1 MLTLEYIHALCLAG
15 IALYVWQRE
24 PPRLLLTPLMLISFF
39 VLYGVGNIIYF
50 LGANDF
56 DRDVR
61 NTVTL
66 CLILMWFG
74 LVGGIELAG
83 LTLPKWKAVA
93 RQSLHTWRST
103 PVTDD
108 RRGNQLLAVLGIVI
122 ALVVW
127 GVFFYTGKPAQLH
140 TFFSLDL
147 SSDDKRDFRAEF
159 AGGGDYFYHLLIAS
173 VAPFVSFL
181 LLVKGLAGKDRHLL
195 LIGLLTCGA
204 ALAGKL
210 GTFQKVPWLVYLL
223 QLMVVFQARRRLEF
237 GVVRAAVFFVVLL
250 AGAAVAAFIAI
261 PDLDSATILEWL
273 GYRFFEV
280 NNEVVYQTMYV
291 YPRFLPHTWGMNIG
305 LLHALFGSGDLLSA
319 HSRVAT
325 FFGADGAT
333 FDSFFIGD
341 AWVDFSYGGVI
352 IMSIIVGYVV
362 KSIDILVLSLG
373 KRPLAIALLGSN
385 MYGLF
390 ELQVTSAFTAFL
402 TGGLLLIPLL
412 VIGCAGLFNDLSG
425 RSAES
430 RARAPTPPRTT

>member
-1 MLTLEYIHALCLAG
+1 VLTLDYIHALCLGG

-24 PPRLLLTPLMLISFF
+24 PPRLLLTPLMLLSFF

-50 LGANDF
+50 VGAD
-56 DRDVR
+56 DIDPDVR
-61 NTVTL
+61 KTVTL

-93 RQSLHTWRST
+93 RQSLRTWQSIQ
-103 PVTDD
+103 VMDD
-108 RRGNQLLAVLGIVI
+108 RRGNQLLAVFGIVM
-122 ALVVW
+122 ALVIW
-127 GVFFYTGKPAQLH
+127 GVFFYTGKLGQLH

-147 SSDDKRDFRAEF
+147 SSDKKDFRAEF
-159 AGGGDYFYHLLIAS
+159 AGGGGYLYELLVAS

-181 LLVKGLAGKDRHLL
+181 LLAKGLVGKDRYLL
-195 LIGLLTCGA
+195 PIGLLMCGA
-204 ALAGKL
+204 AFAGKL

-237 GVVRAAVFFVVLL
+237 GVVRAIVFCLVLL
-250 AGAAVAAFIAI
+250 AGATFAAFIAL
-261 PDLDSATILEWL
+261 PDLDSAMIVEWL

-291 YPRFLPHTWGMNIG
+291 FPRFLPHTWGMNIG
-305 LLHALFGSGDLLSA
+305 VLHALFGSGDLLSA

-352 IMSIIVGYVV
+352 LMSIVVGYVV
-362 KSIDILVLSLG
+362 KAIDIFVLSLG
-373 KRPLAIALLGSN
+373 KRPLAIALIGSN

-412 VIGCAGLFNDLSG
+412 VVAFAGLSNDLSG
-425 RSAES
+425 RSADTRS
-430 RARAPTPPRTT
+430 HAPTPPRAT

>member
-1 MLTLEYIHALCLAG
+1 MLTLDYIHALCLGG

-24 PPRLLLTPLMLISFF
+24 PPRLLLTPLMLLSFF

-50 LGANDF
+50 VGAD
-56 DRDVR
+56 DIDPDVR
-61 NTVTL
+61 KTVTL

-93 RQSLHTWRST
+93 RQSLRTWQSIQ
-103 PVTDD
+103 VMDD
-108 RRGNQLLAVLGIVI
+108 RRGNQLLAVFGIVM
-122 ALVVW
+122 ALVIW
-127 GVFFYTGKPAQLH
+127 GVFFYTGKLGQLH

-147 SSDDKRDFRAEF
+147 SSDKKDFRAEF
-159 AGGGDYFYHLLIAS
+159 AGGGGYLYELLVAS

-181 LLVKGLAGKDRHLL
+181 LLAKGLVGKDRYLL
-195 LIGLLTCGA
+195 PIGLLMCGA
-204 ALAGKL
+204 AFAGKL

-237 GVVRAAVFFVVLL
+237 GVVRAIVFCLVLL
-250 AGAAVAAFIAI
+250 AGATFAAFIAL
-261 PDLDSATILEWL
+261 PDLDSAMIVEWL

-291 YPRFLPHTWGMNIG
+291 FPRFLPHTWGMNIG
-305 LLHALFGSGDLLSA
+305 VLHALFGSGDLLSA

-352 IMSIIVGYVV
+352 LMSIVVGYVV
-362 KSIDILVLSLG
+362 KAIDIFVLSLG
-373 KRPLAIALLGSN
+373 KRPLAIALIGSN

-412 VIGCAGLFNDLSG
+412 VVAFAGLSNDLSG
-425 RSAES
+425 RSADTRS
-430 RARAPTPPRTT
+430 HAPTPPRAT

>member
-1 MLTLEYIHALCLAG
+1 MLTLDYIHALCLGG
-15 IALYVWQRE
+15 IVLYIWRRE
-24 PPRLLLTPLMLISFF
+24 PPRLLLTPLMLLSFF

-50 LGANDF
+50 VGAD
-56 DRDVR
+56 DIDPDVR
-61 NTVTL
+61 TSVTL

-74 LVGGIELAG
+74 LVGGVELAG
-83 LTLPKWKAVA
+83 LTLPGWRAVA
-93 RQSLHTWRST
+93 RRSLRTWRST

-108 RRGNQLLAVLGIVI
+108 GRGNQLLAAVGIVI

-127 GVFFYTGKPAQLH
+127 GVFIYTGKPNQIH

-147 SSDDKRDFRAEF
+147 SSDKRDFRAEF
-159 AGGGDYFYHLLIAS
+159 AGGGGYLYQLLIAS

-181 LLVKGLAGKDRHLL
+181 LLAKGLAGKNRYLL
-195 LIGLLTCGA
+195 PIGLLMCGA
-204 ALAGKL
+204 ALAGKI

-237 GVVRAAVFFVVLL
+237 GVVRVIVFLLVLL
-250 AGAAVAAFIAI
+250 VGVTLAAFIAV
-261 PDLDSATILEWL
+261 PDLDSTTVMEWL

-305 LLHALFGSGDLLSA
+305 LVHALFGSGDLLSA

-341 AWVDFSYGGVI
+341 AWVDFSYGGVLV
-352 IMSIIVGYVV
+352 MSIVVGYVV
-362 KSIDILVLSLG
+362 KSVDLFVLSLG

-412 VIGCAGLFNDLSG
+412 VVAVTGLFNDLSG
-425 RSAES
+425 RSADGRS
-430 RARAPTPPRTT
+430 HSCKPPRAA

>member
-1 MLTLEYIHALCLAG
+1 MLPLEYIHVLCLGG

-24 PPRLLLTPLMLISFF
+24 PPRLLLTPLMLLSFF
-39 VLYGVGNIIYF
+39 VLYGAGNLIYF
-50 LGANDF
+50 AGARDI
-56 DRDVR
+56 DPDVR

-74 LVGGIELAG
+74 LVGGIELAR
-83 LTLPKWKAVA
+83 LTLPKWSAAA
-93 RQSLHTWRST
+93 RQSLWSWRSMQL
-103 PVTDD
+103 VDD
-108 RRGNQLLAVLGIVI
+108 RRGNQLLAAVGIVM

-127 GVFFYTGKPAQLH
+127 GVFFYTGKPGQIH

-147 SSDDKRDFRAEF
+147 SSEKRDFRAEF
-159 AGGGDYFYHLLIAS
+159 AGGGDYLYQLLIAS

-181 LLVKGLAGKDRHLL
+181 LLAKGLAGKDRYLL
-195 LIGLLTCGA
+195 PIGLLMCGA

-237 GVVRAAVFFVVLL
+237 GAVRATVFVVVLL
-250 AGAAVAAFIAI
+250 AGTTVAAFIAF
-261 PDLDSATILEWL
+261 PNLDSTSILEWL

-280 NNEVVYQTMYV
+280 NNEVIYQTMYV
-291 YPRFLPHTWGMNIG
+291 YPRFLPHTWGLNIG
-305 LLHALFGSGDLLSA
+305 LVHALFGSGDLLSA

-341 AWVDFSYGGVI
+341 AWVDFSYGGVLL
-352 IMSIIVGYVV
+352 MSIIVGYVV
-362 KSIDILVLSLG
+362 KSLDLFVLRLG

-390 ELQVTSAFTAFL
+390 EIQVTSAFTAFL

-412 VIGCAGLFNDLSG
+412 VIASAGLFNDFAG
-425 RSAES
+425 SADTH
-430 RARAPTPPRTT
+430 ARAPKPPAAI

>member
-1 MLTLEYIHALCLAG
+1 VLPLDYIHALCLGG

-24 PPRLLLTPLMLISFF
+24 PPRLLLTPLMLLSFF
-39 VLYGVGNIIYF
+39 VLYGAGNIIYF
-50 LGANDF
+50 VGAEDI
-56 DRDVR
+56 DPDVR
-61 NTVTL
+61 KTVTL

-93 RQSLHTWRST
+93 RQSLRTWRSIQ
-103 PVTDD
+103 VVDD
-108 RRGNQLLAVLGIVI
+108 RRGNQLLAVLGILM
-122 ALVVW
+122 ALVIW
-127 GVFFYTGKPAQLH
+127 GVFIYTGKLGQIH

-147 SSDDKRDFRAEF
+147 SSSEKRDFRAEF
-159 AGGGDYFYHLLIAS
+159 AGGGDYFYQLLVAS
-173 VAPFVSFL
+173 VAPFLSFL
-181 LLVKGLAGKDRHLL
+181 LLVKGLAGKDRYLL
-195 LIGLLTCGA
+195 PIGLLMCGA
-204 ALAGKL
+204 ALAGKV

-237 GVVRAAVFFVVLL
+237 GMARAIVFSVVLL
-250 AGAAVAAFIAI
+250 AGAAAAALIAI
-261 PDLDSATILEWL
+261 PDLDSAMIFEWL
-273 GYRFFEV
+273 GYRFLEV

-305 LLHALFGSGDLLSA
+305 ILHALFGSGDLLSA

-352 IMSIIVGYVV
+352 LMSIIVGYVV
-362 KSIDILVLSLG
+362 KSIDLFVLSLG
-373 KRPLAIALLGSN
+373 KRPLAIALIGSN

-412 VIGCAGLFNDLSG
+412 VAAFAGLFNDFSDPSADA
-425 RSAES
+425 RSPA
-430 RARAPTPPRTT
+430 AKPPRAT

>member
-1 MLTLEYIHALCLAG
+1 VPTLEYIHALCLGG

-24 PPRLLLTPLMLISFF
+24 PPRLLLTPLMLLSFF
-39 VLYGVGNIIYF
+39 VLYGAGNIIYF
-50 LGANDF
+50 AGAD
-56 DRDVR
+56 DIDPDVR

-83 LTLPKWKAVA
+83 LTLPKWKALA
-93 RQSLHTWRST
+93 RQSLRTWRSMR
-103 PVTDD
+103 VTDD

-127 GVFFYTGKPAQLH
+127 GVFIYTGKPGQLH

-147 SSDDKRDFRAEF
+147 SSDKRDFRAEF
-159 AGGGDYFYHLLIAS
+159 AGGGGYLYQLLIAS
-173 VAPFVSFL
+173 VAPFISFL
-181 LLVKGLAGKDRHLL
+181 LLAKGLVGKDRYLL
-195 LIGLLTCGA
+195 PIGLLTCGA

-223 QLMVVFQARRRLEF
+223 QLLVVFQARHRLEF
-237 GVVRAAVFFVVLL
+237 GVGRAIVFFVVLL
-250 AGAAVAAFIAI
+250 GGATVAAFIAI
-261 PDLDSATILEWL
+261 PQLDSATIMEWL

-280 NNEVVYQTMYV
+280 NNEVVYQTIYV

-305 LLHALFGSGDLLSA
+305 LVHALFGSDDLLSA

-341 AWVDFSYGGVI
+341 AWVDFSYGGVLL
-352 IMSIIVGYVV
+352 MSIVVGYVV
-362 KSIDILVLSLG
+362 KAVDIFVLNLG

-412 VIGCAGLFNDLSG
+412 VVAFAGLFNDFSG
-425 RSAES
+425 RSADTGS
-430 RARAPTPPRTT
+430 HTSTPPRAT